1 MSKFI
6 KASHDKNTLTVQYV
20 SDNGNV
26 LLRSGGTIAWRFN
39 NPGNMR
45 PKSSGLYPG
54 QIGVGDTKSGK
65 FAIFDSYIAGRNEKK
80 ALLRRKYNEYTLKEA
95 IYIYAP
101 PNENNTEAY
110 IEFLVKKTSIQRSTK
125 LSSLNDNLLEK
136 LMDAMQEKEGF
147 NGNLNT
153 RKENWV
159 YTTAVSVSDGS
170 KPLSAQKITATIN
183 GQKKELSTNS
193 NGNLPLL
200 PHSKP
205 GEIIIFSSM
214 IDGVEKVIGEVV
226 TSLESQAVHLINNTI
241 KYSAKLM
248 PQNGILKTDNKKF
261 DYKVVS
267 GDNLRKISKRFRV
280 TTHQIQA
287 WNYLKNPNQIFA
299 GQILTIGGY
308 ADKNSLA
315 DSKSQY
321 KIYKIKPNDS
331 VFKICKLFKIPE
343 KEFLQLNPQIKDKSL
358 IKAGDNVKIPNK
370 NLSRASQSGNDS
382 KEPSINS
389 LVTSA
394 LNQAVNLF
402 NNSNNLVESTRS
414 RDGSGEGLAIIPLN
428 NKEAPWMAIVLRELE
443 QWYGKKEGVITK
455 TDNYHKLVGWGGIKT
470 LVGTKQAWC
479 ASFANYCLQE
489 AKYTKSKDTVSA
501 LSFRR
506 DSQNFV
512 KIDKPIFGALATIP
526 TFEGAS
532 SEATSGTGHVAF
544 VYSLDKTDGRFLMIG
559 GNQDDQITIVDRKIS
574 SFRFYVPKAYH
585 EYAKTQKLVKK
596 MSVDEV
602 YKLLGLKT
610 VKTGS
615 GTR

>member
-6 KASHDKNTLTVQYV
+6 KASHDRNTLTVQYV
-20 SDNGNV
+20 NDSGNV

-45 PKSSGLYPG
+45 PKSNGLYPG

-80 ALLRRKYNEYTLKEA
+80 ALLRRKYNEFSLKEA

-110 IEFLVKKTSIQRSTK
+110 IDFLVKKTSIQRSTK
-125 LSSLNDNLLEK
+125 LSSLNDSALDK

-170 KPLSAQKITATIN
+170 KPLSDQKITATIN
-183 GQKKELSTNS
+183 GQKKELNTNS
-193 NGNLPLL
+193 NGSLPLL
-200 PHSKP
+200 PHFKS
-205 GEIIIFSSM
+205 GEVIIFSSM
-214 IDGVEKVIGEVV
+214 IDGVEKVIGEVI
-226 TSLESQAVHLINNTI
+226 TSLESQTVHLINNTI

-248 PQNGILKTDNKKF
+248 PQNGILKAANKKIE
-261 DYKVVS
+261 YKVVS
-267 GDNLRKISKRFRV
+267 GDNLSKIAKRFRV
-280 TTHQIQA
+280 TAHQIQE
-287 WNYLKNPNQIFA
+287 WNYLENSNHIFS

-308 ADKNSLA
+308 ASNKFLVDLS
-315 DSKSQY
+315 SKF
-321 KIYKIKPNDS
+321 KVYKIKSNDS
-331 VFKICKLFKIPE
+331 VFKICKLFKISE
-343 KEFLQLNPQIKDKSL
+343 KEFLKLNPQIKDKSQ
-358 IKAGDNVKIPNK
+358 IKVGDNVKVPNK
-370 NLSRASQSGNDS
+370 DISSVSQFGDNS
-382 KEPSINS
+382 KESSSNS
-389 LVTSA
+389 LVTSIM
-394 LNQAVNLF
+394 NQAENLF
-402 NNSNNLVESTRS
+402 TNTNGQVESTRS
-414 RDGSGEGLAIIPLN
+414 KEGTGEGLAIIPLN
-428 NKEAPWMAIVLRELE
+428 NKEAPWMAIVLRELK
-443 QWYGKKEGVITK
+443 QWCGKQEGVITK

-470 LVGTKQAWC
+470 LVGTDQAWC

-506 DSQNFV
+506 DTQNFV

-532 SEATSGTGHVAF
+532 PEATSGTGHVAF

-574 SFRFYVPKAYH
+574 SFRFYVPKVYH
-585 EYAKTQKLVKK
+585 EYAKTQKLEKK
-596 MSVDEV
+596 ISVDEV
-602 YKLLGLKT
+602 YKQLGLKA
-610 VKTGS
+610 VKSGG

>member
-65 FAIFDSYIAGRNEKK
+65 FVIFESYIAGRNEKK
-80 ALLRRKYNEYTLKEA
+80 ALLRRKYNEYSLKEA

-110 IEFLVKKTSIQRSTK
+110 IEFLVKKTSIQKGTK

-153 RKENWV
+153 RKESWV

-170 KPLSAQKITATIN
+170 SPLSDQKITATIN

-205 GEIIIFSSM
+205 GETVIFSLM
-214 IDGVEKVIGEVV
+214 VDGVEKVIGEVI
-226 TSLESQAVHLINNTI
+226 TSLESQAVHLINTTV

-248 PQNGILKTDNKKF
+248 PQNGILKTDNKKIE
-261 DYKVVS
+261 YKVVS
-267 GDNLRKISKRFRV
+267 GDNLNKIAKRFRV
-280 TTHQIQA
+280 TAHQIQA
-287 WNYLKNPNQIFA
+287 WNYLANPNYIFA
-299 GQILTIGGY
+299 GQILTIGGF
-308 ADKNSLA
+308 KNKNLSNNL
-315 DSKSQY
+315 SSQLKVY
-321 KIYKIKPNDS
+321 KVKANDS
-331 VFKICKLFKIPE
+331 VFKICKLFKISE
-343 KEFLQLNPQIKDKSL
+343 KDFLKLNPQIKDKSL
-358 IKAGDNVKIPNK
+358 IKVGDSVKIPNK
-370 NLSRASQSGNDS
+370 NISSISQSANSS
-382 KEPSINS
+382 KDASDNS
-389 LVTSA
+389 LVTSMM
-394 LNQAVNLF
+394 NQAINLF
-402 NNSNNLVESTRS
+402 TNSNSLIESARS
-414 RDGSGEGLAIIPLN
+414 KDGSGEGLAIIPLN

-470 LVGTKQAWC
+470 LVGTDQAWC

-489 AKYTKSKDTVSA
+489 AKYTKSKDPVSA

-526 TFEGAS
+526 TFKGAS
-532 SEATSGTGHVAF
+532 SEATSGAGHVAF

-559 GNQDDQITIVDRKIS
+559 GNQDDQITIVDRKIT

-585 EYAKTQKLVKK
+585 EYAKTQKLDKK